1 MGGELK
7 RKRIIML
14 CVLLGWMLLIFLFS
28 AQNSTDSASLSSGM
42 LRRLLSLLP
51 GWDAL
56 SPALQT
62 KRIHALHRLFR
73 KLGHFTEY
81 AVLGAIAAQTMRA
94 CFPTVVTSGK
104 CVRYFLI
111 PACFALLYAVCDEIH
126 QIFVPGRSC
135 EFRDVMIDTSGACLG
150 IVLLAA
156 AAWLLQRHREKSA
169 ALSN

>member
-1 MGGELK
+1 MGGKLK
-7 RKRIIML
+7 RKQTVMFCI
-14 CVLLGWMLLIFLFS
+14 LLGWMALIFLFS
-28 AQNSTDSASLSSGM
+28 AQNSDESASLSSGM
-42 LRRLLSLLP
+42 LKKLLSLLP

-62 KRIHALHRLFR
+62 RRINQLHHLFR
-73 KLGHFTEY
+73 KLAHFTEY
-81 AVLGAIAAQTMRA
+81 TVLGAIAAQTMRT

-135 EFRDVMIDTSGACLG
+135 EFRDMMIDTAGACLG
-150 IVLLAA
+150 ITLLA
-156 AAWLLQRHREKSA
+156 LLHRLRERWSLA
-169 ALSN
+169 SQE